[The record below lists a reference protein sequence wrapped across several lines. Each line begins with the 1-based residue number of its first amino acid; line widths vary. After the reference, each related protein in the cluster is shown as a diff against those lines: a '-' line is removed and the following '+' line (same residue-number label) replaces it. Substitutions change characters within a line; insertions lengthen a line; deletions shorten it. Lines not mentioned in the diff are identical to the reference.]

1 MANNFD
7 FDSFFPK
14 SLTGERV
21 VQPVK
26 IKNLTLDH
34 SDATLDTVTIAIVF
48 TILFYPRLVTY
59 QKRVVKP
66 IAMPSVLENMISKS
80 IEELQE

>member
-7 FDSFFPK
+7 FDCFFPK
-14 SLTGERV
+14 NLTGERV
-21 VQPVK
+21 VQLVK

-48 TILFYPRLVTY
+48 TILFYPRLVTCHR
-59 QKRVVKP
+59 K
-66 IAMPSVLENMISKS
+66 EW
-80 IEELQE
+80 